1 MSEERQDPKQVAAF
15 RALARR
21 LTETRSAEKFE
32 EALRKLMTPS
42 PDEQQPPADKERQ
55 RLKGTPER

>member
-42 PDEQQPPADKERQ
+42 PD
-55 RLKGTPER
+55 

>member
-21 LTETRSAEKFE
+21 LTEARSAEKFE
-32 EALRKLMTPS
+32 EALRKLMSPS
-42 PDEQQPPADKERQ
+42 ADEQPQPLAAKAAKPRSDK
-55 RLKGTPER
+55 GS